1 MSAVAER
8 TVAAVDLGSNSFHL
22 IVAQTGPGG
31 VRVVD
36 RLRET
41 VRLGTGLDAD
51 KRLGGE
57 VVELALACLQRF
69 GERLRD
75 LPPGAVRAVGTNTLR
90 RARNA
95 RSFLKRAQEALGH
108 RIEVISGY
116 EEARLIYLGVASG
129 LAGDAQRL
137 VIDVGG
143 GSTELIIGAGP
154 KPQLMES
161 LHIGCVSMTLAHFSD
176 GKVGRKAWRRAVLA
190 ARQELEPVQGT
201 FRMRGWQ
208 EAIGASG
215 SIRAVGDVARAAG
228 WSNGAITD
236 EVLERCEAAV
246 LAAERLDQID
256 LPDLSEERRPVF
268 AGGLAVLRA
277 AFTALGIER
286 MQVASGA
293 LREGLLA
300 DLLGRLEAV
309 DERERT
315 VTLLAQRHS
324 VDAEQA
330 ERVARTAL
338 ALLGQIAEPW
348 GLQAPPHAKL
358 LLWAARLHELG
369 LVVSHSQYQK
379 HGAYLL
385 EHGDMAGFSR
395 DEQSVLAAL
404 VRAQRRKFP
413 LDAFAKLP
421 SPWDRKAHRL
431 AVILRSAV
439 LLHRARS
446 EDAVPALRCVA
457 VGRTYRLEF
466 PAGWLEQRPLTLADL
481 EEEAGYLD
489 PAGVEF
495 GFA

>member
-1 MSAVAER
+1 MSAPIER
-8 TVAAVDLGSNSFHL
+8 SIAAVDLGSNSFHL
-22 IVAQTGPGG
+22 IVAQIGADG

-51 KRLGGE
+51 KRLSGD
-57 VVELALACLQRF
+57 VVERALACLQRF

-95 RSFLKRAQEALGH
+95 RSFLKRAEEALGH
-108 RIEVISGY
+108 RIEIISGF

-129 LAGDAQRL
+129 LAGGARRL
-137 VIDVGG
+137 VLDIGG
-143 GSTELIIGAGP
+143 GSTELIIGEGQV
-154 KPQLMES
+154 PQLMES
-161 LHIGCVSMTLAHFSD
+161 LHMGCVSMTLAHFPD
-176 GKVGRKAWRRAVLA
+176 GRVGRKAWRRAVLA
-190 ARQELEPVQGT
+190 ARQELEPVQIA
-201 FRMRGWQ
+201 FRVRGWE

-215 SIRAVGDVARAAG
+215 SVRAVGDVARAAG
-228 WSNGAITD
+228 WTNGAITSD
-236 EVLERCEAAV
+236 VLARCEAALLEV
-246 LAAERLDQID
+246 ERIDQIE
-256 LPDLSEERRPVF
+256 LPELSAERRPVF

-277 AFTALGIER
+277 AFDALGIDR

-300 DLLGRLEAV
+300 DLLGRLDAI

-315 VTLLAQRHS
+315 VSVLAQRHG
-324 VDAEQA
+324 VDTGQA
-330 ERVARTAL
+330 ERVSRTAL
-338 ALLGQIAEPW
+338 DLLAQVAGPW

-358 LLWAARLHELG
+358 LLWAARLHEIG
-369 LVVSHSQYQK
+369 LVISHSQYQK
-379 HGAYLL
+379 HGAYVL

-413 LDAFAKLP
+413 SDAFVRLP
-421 SPWDRKAHRL
+421 SPWDRKAQRL
-431 AVILRSAV
+431 AVLLRSAV
-439 LLHRARS
+439 LLHRSRS
-446 EDAVPALRCVA
+446 DEAVPALRCIA
-457 VGRTYRLEF
+457 VGRTYRLDF
-466 PAGWLEQRPLTLADL
+466 PSGWLEQRPLTLADL
-481 EEEAGYLD
+481 EEEAGFLD
-489 PAGVEF
+489 PAGFEF